1 MCELTRPLYNCS
13 HSSSLSRPPLICKT
27 PCKYF
32 TRLLSLSST
41 TDYWKADKTPDWQ
54 TDKTLAELAQLL
66 LDFLKADKERLRLAA
81 KCVAKSAVW
90 EEKPQGECPECFAD
104 KAERLARS
112 TGGYGAKSGPVEQSD
127 KAEELDRTI
136 VLTSRGT
143 QGIQRKGK
151 ASRLVPAPIL
161 LSWGLPAK

>member
-1 MCELTRPLYNCS
+1 M
-13 HSSSLSRPPLICKT
+13 HKT

-32 TRLLSLSST
+32 TSLLSLSSNA
-41 TDYWKADKTPDWQ
+41 DYWKADKTPDWQ

-143 QGIQRKGK
+143 QGGQRKREGVSCRAGSDPVELGTSGK
-151 ASRLVPAPIL
+151 MTLIDEIL
-161 LSWGLPAK
+161 SQF